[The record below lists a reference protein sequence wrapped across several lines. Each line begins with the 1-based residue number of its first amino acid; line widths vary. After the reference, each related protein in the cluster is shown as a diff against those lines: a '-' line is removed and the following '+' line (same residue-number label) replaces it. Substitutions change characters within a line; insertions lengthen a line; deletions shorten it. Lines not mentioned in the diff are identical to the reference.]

1 MSIKIQGL
9 ESPRSFFPRDEFV
22 LKMLVPNFFIKV
34 IKIKLKLL
42 ELKLIKK
49 KRRCGVMNLPT
60 LILRYSMSH
69 TQLILYLNH
78 TQRV

>member
-1 MSIKIQGL
+1 MSIIIQGL

-22 LKMLVPNFFIKV
+22 PKMLVPNFFIKV

-42 ELKLIKK
+42 ELKIYKR
-49 KRRCGVMNLPT
+49 RRCGVMNLPT
-60 LILRYSMSH
+60 LTLRYSMSH

-78 TQRV
+78 TQHV